1 MVSVNDNHYRRDL
14 SHISRDL
21 FTIMMPALIVAQKLE
36 LIAGDPATPIAYS
49 CSVSP
54 LTNSVFDRCEL
65 LMRHTAYPDSMSQ
78 IEGLYVS

>member
-36 LIAGDPATPIAYS
+36 LIAGDGS
-49 CSVSP
+49 CDSNRLFLLGVA
-54 LTNSVFDRCEL
+54 FDQLSLRQ
-65 LMRHTAYPDSMSQ
+65 M
-78 IEGLYVS
+78 